1 MFNLQIRLL
10 LIALRIWSRFP
21 GVDRISPGTASDE
34 GFLRSLRYAP
44 AVGILV
50 AIPAALV
57 YAIAGLWLPHPVSVL
72 AALACAMLLTGTIH
86 ERAFAALCDGLG
98 ARLDPPRA
106 RAAMRDLH
114 RGSMATVGMT
124 MLLLARYETL
134 SSIDPSWIAITLL
147 CGAAISRG
155 CAVVMLATLA
165 PAPGRP
171 LEESSGSPR
180 VRREGTPAGLDLGIA
195 TAWSVAP
202 LIAAIAWTGD
212 AGVFIAGGALAA
224 IATMVLRRQIARRL
238 EGQTRECFGGA
249 QQLSELAFQLGV
261 LATLSIADETLVDPT
276 S

>member
-10 LIALRIWSRFP
+10 LIALRVWSRFP
-21 GVDRISPGTASDE
+21 GVERIAPGATSDE
-34 GFLRSLRYAP
+34 GFVRSLRYAP

-50 AIPAALV
+50 AIPAALA

-72 AALACAMLLTGTIH
+72 VATACAMLLTGTIH

-98 ARLDPPRA
+98 ARIDPPRA
-106 RAAMRDLH
+106 RAAMRDVH
-114 RGSMATVGMT
+114 RGSMASVGTT

-134 SSIDPSWIAITLL
+134 SSIDPSWIAVTLL

-171 LEESSGSPR
+171 ADGATIDPH
-180 VRREGTPAGLDLGIA
+180 VTGTDAPTGLDLGVA
-195 TAWSVAP
+195 TAWSLVP
-202 LIAAIAWTGD
+202 LLAAIAWTGD
-212 AGVFIAGGALAA
+212 AGVFIAGGALSA

-238 EGQTRECFGGA
+238 GGQTRECFGGA
-249 QQLSELAFQLGV
+249 QQLAELAFQLGV
-261 LATLSIADETLVDPT
+261 LATLSIADETLADP
-276 S
+276 SS